1 MTIGCCTHP
10 VLGVTIRAMEAESRR
25 DATSSFAAF
34 DDLVETCRRTR
45 AALVAVTHERA
56 GDGDMVR
63 EIIASESLPHVDA
76 VWDGLVSI
84 ARAGQFTPA
93 ELRDLVRRAA
103 IVEPPHGT
111 GPDAVAAA
119 AEART
124 LHPHIRPADRG
135 HMLAAAH
142 ARIVFSVL
150 PTLPTGRHHV
160 AARPPDIPR
169 HPASPDRRPS
179 CSSRVEELARVL
191 WRVAEG
197 RPCQDEPLR
206 RAVAFYEAGS
216 RLSIGG
222 GFTAA

>member
-1 MTIGCCTHP
+1 MTIGCCTTV

-25 DATSSFAAF
+25 DATSSFVAF

-56 GDGDMVR
+56 GDGEMVR

-119 AEART
+119 AEARVV
-124 LHPHIRPADRG
+124 HAEIRPADRG

-150 PTLPTGRHHV
+150 PMLPP
-160 AARPPDIPR
+160 AAVTWPRAHRTYLDIPR
-169 HPASPDRRPS
+169 PRTEAELLT
-179 CSSRVEELARVL
+179 RVEELARVL